1 VILTHII
8 QLFRDIWQQKL
19 RTVMTLFGL
28 VWGTVA
34 VILLLTFGNGL
45 YKVSLKSAHGL
56 GEGICIMWGSRTS
69 IPYEGLPRGRY
80 IPLRETQIPVLKQQI
95 PSIKW
100 ISPEYGERVEI
111 RVGKESYQSQLSA
124 VYPEFQ
130 LLRNIIPVAGGRFIN
145 AIDQKFRRR
154 VVFIGDQVEKDLFG
168 DEKGLGKSI
177 QINGSP
183 FKIIGVLKEKI
194 QSSNYN
200 GRDSRRI
207 IIPAST
213 YTAIY
218 GEQDLNNLV
227 FKAHKVSQTEIMK
240 DRVYQVMAKINR
252 FDPKD
257 REPLSIWDT
266 SGMDEFLDTFFGGF
280 IIFLGIVGSMT
291 LIVAGIGLSN
301 IMYIVVEERTREIGI
316 KRALGARK
324 RVILSQFIIETLLL
338 TVIGGGL
345 GFLISGLM
353 ISGLN
358 MADMGDT
365 VGQLS
370 LSYGI
375 GSTTAFIL
383 GVIGF
388 IAGWFPAKKA
398 ASLDPVDA
406 IRFGG

>member
-1 VILTHII
+1 MILTHIL

-19 RTVMTLFGL
+19 RTTMTLFGL

-95 PSIKW
+95 PYIKW

-111 RVGKESYQSQLSA
+111 RVGKEAYQSRLSA

-154 VVFIGDQVEKDLFG
+154 VVFIGNQVEKDLFG
-168 DEKGLGKSI
+168 DEKGLGKRI

-218 GEQDLNNLV
+218 GEQDLDNLV
-227 FKAHKVSQTEIMK
+227 FKAHEVSQTDAMK
-240 DRVYQVMAKINR
+240 DKVYQVMAKINR

-324 RVILSQFIIETLLL
+324 RVILSQFIVETLLL

-383 GVIGF
+383 GAIGF